1 MNIRKTISEIYD
13 SSDDSEGEDN
23 SFEEGKISDIPS
35 KYKKTYSHLK
45 DKYTKYCS
53 EVKKTNGLSCSYYRR
68 EYNLINKEE
77 NLFGLNS
84 TKDLYSVQRR
94 PIQL

>member
-35 KYKKTYSHLK
+35 KYKKTFTHLK
-45 DKYTKYCS
+45 DKYSKYCS
-53 EVKKTNGLSCSYYRR
+53 IVKKTSGSSCSYYRR
-68 EYNLINKEE
+68 EYISINKEE

-84 TKDLYSVQRR
+84 TKDLSSTQLK